1 MKQLISIS
9 HQSATVTPCG
19 HIFHYNCVIQWLY
32 HNKNCPHCRQICDIC
47 DLKNIYLPSNEN
59 KVRDDVTSLQ
69 NQLETLQEKLQGN
82 VEEKKGLESV
92 LERKSVEINHLKH
105 CLKSE
110 EEDLKRISKNNNKL
124 WKTKLFLQSKL
135 EKKNVEI
142 KNLKLRGASYKLW
155 KRSVFLQSELEKKDE
170 EIKNLKLRRSS
181 DKKTNDFG
189 RTKKISHYFPPI
201 SQRNEE
207 AKFKSIFGEN
217 SKAPMRQGKGVDI
230 QGDASGEGDISFS
243 DENLYIVV
251 NLIEQDMTEIG
262 IDRDT
267 IFNQVK
273 NRMSNVEMEDVLD
286 FLSSEGH
293 IYSTIEDDH
302 FKITNGAY

>member
-1 MKQLISIS
+1 M
-9 HQSATVTPCG
+9 
-19 HIFHYNCVIQWLY
+19 
-32 HNKNCPHCRQICDIC
+32 
-47 DLKNIYLPSNEN
+47 
-59 KVRDDVTSLQ
+59 RDDVTSLQ

-110 EEDLKRISKNNNKL
+110 EEELQRRITHINKL
-124 WKTKLFLQSKL
+124 WKRSLFLQSKL

-170 EIKNLKLRRSS
+170 EIKNLKLRGSS

-217 SKAPMRQGKGVDI
+217 SKASMRQGE
-230 QGDASGEGDISFS
+230 GDASDEGDISSS
-243 DENLYIVV
+243 DENLYIVF

-262 IDRDT
+262 IDEDT

-273 NRMSNVEMEDVLD
+273 NRMSNEEMGDVLD
-286 FLSSEGH
+286 FLLSERH
-293 IYSTIEDDH
+293 IYYTIDNYH
-302 FKITNGAY
+302 FKIINGAN

>member
-1 MKQLISIS
+1 M
-9 HQSATVTPCG
+9 
-19 HIFHYNCVIQWLY
+19 
-32 HNKNCPHCRQICDIC
+32 
-47 DLKNIYLPSNEN
+47 
-59 KVRDDVTSLQ
+59 RDDVTSLQ

-110 EEDLKRISKNNNKL
+110 EEELQRRITHINKL
-124 WKTKLFLQSKL
+124 WKRSLFLQSKL

-189 RTKKISHYFPPI
+189 RTKKNIPLFPSHIS
-201 SQRNEE
+201 NE
-207 AKFKSIFGEN
+207 
-217 SKAPMRQGKGVDI
+217 
-230 QGDASGEGDISFS
+230 
-243 DENLYIVV
+243 
-251 NLIEQDMTEIG
+251 
-262 IDRDT
+262 
-267 IFNQVK
+267 
-273 NRMSNVEMEDVLD
+273 
-286 FLSSEGH
+286 
-293 IYSTIEDDH
+293 
-302 FKITNGAY
+302 